1 MYTSRKHTF
10 LRRLLI
16 LTGAAL
22 LAASAVG
29 ASGGNSVRRG
39 GTLHVA
45 GGSLFA
51 HADPAVDAQNFPAFF
66 NATQLTLVAFP
77 DQGGTQIVSEA
88 AALPTVSADG
98 RTYTFRIR
106 RGFRFSDGTP
116 VTAANFAAAFQRIFD
131 PQLQS
136 FSRHRLVA
144 PSYTANLFADVAGA
158 NAFMRGKAKS
168 IGGVRAKG
176 DKLVIRLVSPR
187 PDLLA
192 RLAMPFVTAVPVDL
206 PVVVGGVRT
215 PYPSAGPY
223 EISEFTPGKSFVLVR
238 NPYWRRDLVP
248 WRPAN
253 VDRIVSV
260 DVSSDARD
268 VRAVEEDRL
277 DLMWWTDVA
286 QRPDLVK
293 KYGVDKGRL
302 FVRPSGD
309 MMFIALNNDS
319 PLFRNNPK
327 LRQAVNYALDRPA
340 LVRQYGPLKATP
352 TDQVLLPGFPG
363 FHDWRLYP
371 LAGPNLAKARA
382 LAKGNLRGGKAVMYT
397 FKESTFYYYGPG
409 VAQVVKQNLA
419 RIGLDVTV
427 KAFEVG
433 TMYRKSAERS
443 GWDLSIYGWFPEYLD
458 PYDFLNLLFDGQYIR
473 GVATNGSRFN
483 DPVFNRRLRAAARL
497 TGQARLQAYAAL
509 ERDLMREG
517 APIAPYGLRNR
528 VIFVSPSL
536 GCFSW
541 NNLLGYDNWV
551 AVCKK

>member
-1 MYTSRKHTF
+1 MRTSRKHTL
-10 LRRLLI
+10 LRRLVI
-16 LTGAAL
+16 AATAAL

-45 GGSLFA
+45 GGFP
-51 HADPAVDAQNFPAFF
+51 HADPAVDAEQFPAFF

-77 DQGGTQIVSEA
+77 DQGGTQIVPEA
-88 AALPTVSADG
+88 AALPTISADG
-98 RTYTFRIR
+98 RTYSFTIR
-106 RGFRFSDGTP
+106 RGFRFSDGSP
-116 VTAANFAAAFQRIFD
+116 VTAANFTAAFRRIFD
-131 PQLQS
+131 PRLQS
-136 FSRHRLVA
+136 FSHHRLVA
-144 PSYTANLFADVAGA
+144 PSYTANLFADVVGA
-158 NAFMRGKAKS
+158 RAFMQGKAKS
-168 IGGVRAKG
+168 ISGIRTKG
-176 DKLVIRLVSPR
+176 DKLVIHLVSPR

-223 EISEFTPGKSFVLVR
+223 EVSEFTPGKGFVLVR
-238 NPYWRRDLVP
+238 NPYWRRDLLP
-248 WRPAN
+248 WRPTN

-260 DVSSDARD
+260 DPGKDE

-277 DLMWWTDVA
+277 DLMWWTPVA
-286 QRPDLVK
+286 QQPALVA
-293 KYGVDKGRL
+293 KYGVDEGRL

-327 LRQAVNYALDRPA
+327 LRRAINYALDRPA
-340 LVRQYGPLKATP
+340 LARQHGPLGATP

-363 FHDWRLYP
+363 FHDWHLYP
-371 LAGPNLAKARA
+371 LAGSNLAKARA
-382 LAKGNLRGGKAVMYT
+382 LAKGSLRGGKAVMYT
-397 FKESTFYYYGPG
+397 FAESAFYYYGPG

-433 TMYRKSAERS
+433 TMYRKTAERS
-443 GWDLSIYGWFPEYLD
+443 GWDLAISGWFPEFLD
-458 PYDFLNLLFDGQYIR
+458 PYDFLNLLFDGQYIG
-473 GVATNGSRFN
+473 GVATNVSRFN
-483 DPVFNRRLRAAARL
+483 DPVFNRRLRSAARL

-509 ERDLMREG
+509 ERDLMREE

-528 VIFVSPSL
+528 VVFVSSSL